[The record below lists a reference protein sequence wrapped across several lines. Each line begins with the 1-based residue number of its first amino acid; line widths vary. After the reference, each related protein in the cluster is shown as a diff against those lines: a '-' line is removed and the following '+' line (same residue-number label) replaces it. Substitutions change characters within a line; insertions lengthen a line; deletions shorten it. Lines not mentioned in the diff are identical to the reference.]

1 MHSNKC
7 NLCLFSKIDE
17 LLKLFNDTY
26 IEDPL
31 RFYRHFSLVI
41 CGIKNYEYIENNND
55 LLINDLRMNDINCDE
70 CINEN
75 FKVFVNRLEIFNYI
89 SMFKKIIKT
98 NISISINI
106 KKELINIFDYIKTIY
121 KDIIN
126 WSDIDYFY
134 IKIFGKPYILRDIN
148 IDKETYKK
156 KELLNL
162 QFNHN
167 VYFDNIIF

>member
-41 CGIKNYEYIENNND
+41 CSIKNYKDNNNND
-55 LLINDLRMNDINCDE
+55 LRINDLRINDINCDE

-89 SMFKKIIKT
+89 SMFKIIIKT
-98 NISISINI
+98 NISID

-121 KDIIN
+121 NDIIN

-134 IKIFGKPYILRDIN
+134 IKIFGYPYILKDIT

-162 QFNHN
+162 QFKHN